1 LANAQRNPQRR
12 GEKKVPVFVY
22 KGRRY
27 NNPVELAFRFLGGK
41 WKAPILWRL
50 KDGPKRY
57 GALKRSL
64 GAISHKMLAQQLH
77 ELEKE
82 HFVRRKVFGTVPP
95 SVEYSLTE
103 RGKSS
108 IPVIE
113 TLRTWG
119 NTMRDGSAS
128 K

>member
-1 LANAQRNPQRR
+1 M
-12 GEKKVPVFVY
+12 PVFVY

-27 NNPVELAFRFLGGK
+27 NNPVELAFHLLGGK

-119 NTMRDGSAS
+119 NTMRDSSAS
-128 K
+128 KR

>member
-1 LANAQRNPQRR
+1 
-12 GEKKVPVFVY
+12 VPVFIY

-64 GAISHKMLAQQLH
+64 GGISHKMLAQQLQ
-77 ELEKE
+77 ELEKDR
-82 HFVRRKVFGTVPP
+82 FVKRKVFGTVPP
-95 SVEYSLTE
+95 AVEYSLSE
-103 RGKSS
+103 RGKTS
-108 IPVIE
+108 IPIIE
-113 TLRTWG
+113 ALRSWG
-119 NTMRDGSAS
+119 DAMKNSKTSAQ
-128 K
+128 